1 MGTYTKRMEGLRRS
15 GGRGGFSTPE
25 LTVVIGVVGMLFSMT
40 VPYFVSFYGSA
51 AITAGSQQVVAQ
63 LNQARGL
70 AIKQNDNVCVQLA
83 STTQMVFRLGSCA
96 GAVWMGAGTD
106 GVGNINLPEGFT
118 LAGNDITF
126 SYLGAALP
134 ATSYTLTHANTS
146 STATVS
152 IALTGRI
159 TSP

>member
-1 MGTYTKRMEGLRRS
+1 MGTYTKRVEGLRRR

-25 LTVVIGVVGMLFSMT
+25 LAVVIGVVGTLFSMT
-40 VPYFVSFYGSA
+40 VPFFLSYYQSA
-51 AITAGSQQVVAQ
+51 AITAASQQVVAQ

-83 STTQMVFRLGSCA
+83 STTQMVFRLVTCA
-96 GAVWMGAGTD
+96 GAIWTGAGTD

-118 LAGNDITF
+118 LAGTDITF

-134 ATSYTLTHANTS
+134 ATTYTLTRSTTS

-159 TSP
+159 SSP

>member
-1 MGTYTKRMEGLRRS
+1 METHTKRMEGLRRS

-25 LTVVIGVVGMLFSMT
+25 LAVVIGVVGMLFSMT
-40 VPYFVSFYGSA
+40 VPHFVSFYGSA

-96 GAVWMGAGTD
+96 GAVWIGAGTD
-106 GVGNINLPEGFT
+106 GVGNINLPE
-118 LAGNDITF
+118 
-126 SYLGAALP
+126 
-134 ATSYTLTHANTS
+134 TS

-152 IALTGRI
+152 IAMTGRI

>member
-1 MGTYTKRMEGLRRS
+1 MGTHTKRMEGLRRS

-40 VPYFVSFYGSA
+40 VPYFVSYYGSA

-96 GAVWMGAGTD
+96 GAVWIGAGTD
-106 GVGNINLPEGFT
+106 GVGNINLPEGFA

-134 ATSYTLTHANTS
+134 ATTYTLTHGTTS

-152 IALTGRI
+152 IAMTGRI